1 MKDISR
7 RSFLKTGALGA
18 LATALV
24 PMTADWS
31 PVFARSGSEL
41 IFRPF
46 PHPWMP
52 EFNYVYAA
60 DEFEDPF
67 RSTMQVDK
75 QGVTIPVEFG
85 DRKFSVNA
93 RWYVEGFGYL
103 WLSADNGGEFYAVNE
118 NRNHSSYNLNYEFA
132 RTRVVRN
139 RQVRARYE
147 KGGSRFSDEVVSLMD
162 LSEELFEDAGKII
175 SYGERAASLSDRA
188 LKYALWA
195 GEKMELEHARS
206 QIEKLKRQ
214 DNVYF
219 GCETRQFIWAKHD
232 DFVKRFVELFNF
244 ATVTHYIWDTWYTH
258 FEPTEGQ
265 YNWGVKDDIVNWLSE
280 NNITIQGRPMFW
292 FHPIVTPEWLKNKNF
307 DDLKHYVRHHV
318 TTLLTH
324 YGERVLQWEVVNE
337 YHDWANIH
345 NHTPEQITE
354 IVRLACD
361 TTKEINPKVVR
372 ILNNCAPWAEYAAWG
387 RMARQK
393 EPADRPLRS
402 PRKFIQNLIEAGVDF
417 DVLGIQVYFPRRD
430 LSDIMRMI
438 ERFEK
443 FGKPIYI
450 TEIGATSGPTAD
462 LISTGKMKLPEE
474 PYEWHRHWDEE
485 LQADWLEQVYTMYY
499 SRPTIKAINWY
510 DFADFRTFILNGGL
524 VKEDGTTKR
533 SFHRLK
539 NLLENWKR

>member
-24 PMTADWS
+24 PITADWS
-31 PVFARSGSEL
+31 SVFARSASEL

-52 EFNYVYAA
+52 EFNYAYAA

-67 RSTMQVDK
+67 RSTMQINK
-75 QGVTIPVEFG
+75 QGVTVPVEFG

-206 QIEKLKRQ
+206 QIDKLKRQ
-214 DNVYF
+214 DKVYF

-307 DDLKHYVRHHV
+307 DDLKHYVRRHV
-318 TTLLTH
+318 TNLLTH